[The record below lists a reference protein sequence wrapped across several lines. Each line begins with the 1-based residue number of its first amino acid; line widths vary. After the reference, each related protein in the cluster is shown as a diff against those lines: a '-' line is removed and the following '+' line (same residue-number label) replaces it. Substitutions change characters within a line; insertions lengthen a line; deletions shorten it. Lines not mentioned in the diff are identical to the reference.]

1 MRGKPFSFS
10 GIGEKVKII
19 SLPQNSM
26 CKFGSTQVKECII
39 VKKSYFGIRIALNIF
54 GSYEKLNEI
63 LQKEMMQMELHQR
76 QYQIRATWVGDK
88 AKEGR
93 VDELVKY
100 YIEEVGKIMKD
111 AGIMVEIVNGTE
123 GEYVDVTG
131 TATAVPEPTTILLL
145 GSGLI
150 GLAGDGRKK
159 LLKN

>member
-1 MRGKPFSFS
+1 
-10 GIGEKVKII
+10 
-19 SLPQNSM
+19 
-26 CKFGSTQVKECII
+26 
-39 VKKSYFGIRIALNIF
+39 
-54 GSYEKLNEI
+54 
-63 LQKEMMQMELHQR
+63 MELHQR

-123 GEYVDVTG
+123 GEYVDVTV